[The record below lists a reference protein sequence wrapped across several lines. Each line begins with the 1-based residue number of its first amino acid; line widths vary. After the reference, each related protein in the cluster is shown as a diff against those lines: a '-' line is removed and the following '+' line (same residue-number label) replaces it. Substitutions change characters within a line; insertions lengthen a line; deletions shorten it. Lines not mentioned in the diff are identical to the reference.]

1 MHCLSSRPGARCGG
15 KRGWVGEGLG
25 SAGASWA
32 EKKLRY
38 NQSSFTV
45 VRILRTDLGLIDKSS
60 GLPAAVRSEVC
71 AKGGTQGGAA
81 LGAWLSMWAEEMRSS
96 LQQSKKHQKDP
107 FGCVCNHSGVIKTNR
122 VICFLTCR
130 ITGKGREE
138 GARTGQGLWRRR
150 LATSLLKVPCNVRRE
165 RGPSLVMLEGREG
178 HPL

>member
-1 MHCLSSRPGARCGG
+1 MNYALFVLTSRGEVRRAHAHAHARSEV
-15 KRGWVGEGLG
+15 RRQARLGEGLG

-71 AKGGTQGGAA
+71 ATGGTQGGAA
-81 LGAWLSMWAEEMRSS
+81 LGAWLLVSMWAGEMRSS

-107 FGCVCNHSGVIKTNR
+107 FGYICNHSGVIKTNR
-122 VICFLTCR
+122 VISFLTCSKLLR
-130 ITGKGREE
+130 GGGR
-138 GARTGQGLWRRR
+138 GRGGGGSSDTIS
-150 LATSLLKVPCNVRRE
+150 LASQ
-165 RGPSLVMLEGREG
+165 
-178 HPL
+178 